1 MRFPPKLPNPEPKD
15 PSVDILLAK
24 AFLTLVACIIITIN
38 SCFNSSSSKFFL
50 FIVNIVPVLFF
61 AADFNLPQ

>member
-38 SCFNSSSSKFFL
+38 SCFNSSSSKFF
-50 FIVNIVPVLFF
+50 
-61 AADFNLPQ
+61 